1 MKYKIDVLKELK
13 NIGYTT
19 YRLRKEKVLNETTIQ
34 KLREGNTDISVRTL
48 EALCKLLKCQP
59 NDILEYV
66 SDDT

>member
-34 KLREGNTDISVRTL
+34 KLRDGSTDISVRTL

>member
-48 EALCKLLKCQP
+48 EVLCKLLKCQP

>member
-34 KLREGNTDISVRTL
+34 KLRERNTDISVRTL

>member
-19 YRLRKEKVLNETTIQ
+19 YRLRKDKVLNETTIQ